1 MLRAR
6 AYLRCPVQCLCKS
19 VILENKAWN
28 GVESDPENAR
38 YYLVVVQYISKLDTE
53 KLRGLV
59 RDLKSGES
67 QLSKKKFNFQLADE
81 HTSYE
86 LSGFKHNAV
95 TPVGMRH
102 PVPVF
107 FPLTIDG
114 IDHLEQGDCGH
125 VRGRIL
131 LGRRR
136 SGLEAVGE
144 HEGVHRG
151 VPSVYHG
158 LHQPERV

>member
-1 MLRAR
+1 M
-6 AYLRCPVQCLCKS
+6 
-19 VILENKAWN
+19 ILENKAWN
-28 GVESDPENAR
+28 GVENDPENAR
-38 YYLVVVQYISKLDTE
+38 YYLGVVQYISKLDTE

-59 RDLKSGES
+59 RDLKSGER

-107 FPLTIDG
+107 FLLTIDG
-114 IDHLEQGDCGH
+114 IDHPEQGDCGH
-125 VRGRIL
+125 ARGRIL

-151 VPSVYHG
+151 VPSLYHG
-158 LHQPERV
+158 LHQSEGV

>member
-1 MLRAR
+1 M
-6 AYLRCPVQCLCKS
+6 
-19 VILENKAWN
+19 ILENKAWN
-28 GVESDPENAR
+28 GVENDPENAR

-107 FPLTIDG
+107 FLLTIDG
-114 IDHLEQGDCGH
+114 IDHPEQGDCGH
-125 VRGRIL
+125 ARGRIL

-151 VPSVYHG
+151 VPSLSHG
-158 LHQPERV
+158 LHQSEGV